1 MLITFSGL
9 DGSGKST
16 LIEWLKTT
24 LEQQQRPV
32 AIFHMNDH
40 VGIYAYARFVRDR
53 VLGGSPN
60 VKWAVAGGAQLTAAG
75 SIQNGNGVRER
86 GRLAAA
92 YVSVRNAVVWNKPL
106 RRLFYPLDLCVFL
119 CYRLYIEKVKGQILI
134 MDRYFYDTLVD
145 VADGRQW
152 HWLRLLELITPVPDV
167 PVLMNIG
174 PEESY
179 RRKGEHSVDYLRRRW
194 VAYRKVFPWVR
205 SSVVLAN
212 DDLKQ
217 AQATLQRVVMERLA
231 TR

>member
-1 MLITFSGL
+1 VLITFSGL

-24 LEQQQRPV
+24 LEEQDRPV

-40 VGIYAYARFVRDR
+40 VGMYAYARFVRDR
-53 VLGGSPN
+53 LLGGSPN
-60 VKWAVAGGAQLTAAG
+60 ARWATSRASQPLGVGQNGRAVAQP
-75 SIQNGNGVRER
+75 
-86 GRLAAA
+86 GRLAALYISA
-92 YVSVRNAVVWNKPL
+92 RNAVVWNKPF
-106 RRLFYPLDLCVFL
+106 RRLFYPVDLLVFL

-145 VADGRQW
+145 VADGRRW
-152 HWLRLLELITPVPDV
+152 HWLRFLQLLTPTPDV

-194 VAYRKVFPWVR
+194 VAYRTVFPWVR

-212 DDLKQ
+212 DDLND
-217 AQATLQRVVMERLA
+217 AQATLHRVVMERLVA
-231 TR
+231 R

>member
-24 LEQQQRPV
+24 LEEQERPV

-40 VGIYAYARFVRDR
+40 VGVYAYARFVRDR
-53 VLGGSPN
+53 LLGGSPN
-60 VKWAVAGGAQLTAAG
+60 TKWPTARAAQSTGDGQPRHNG
-75 SIQNGNGVRER
+75 SVTQSR
-86 GRLAAA
+86 RLAALYISA
-92 YVSVRNAVVWNKPL
+92 RNAVLWNKPF
-106 RRLFYPLDLCVFL
+106 RRLFYPVDLLVFL

-145 VADGRQW
+145 VADGRRW
-152 HWLRLLELITPVPDV
+152 HWLRFLQLITPTPDV

-194 VAYRKVFPWVR
+194 VAYRRVFPWVR

-212 DDLKQ
+212 DDLND
-217 AQATLQRVVMERLA
+217 AQATLHRVVMERLVA
-231 TR
+231 R